1 MYRYSDLQKLKK
13 RLDENVNSKSF
24 TKKRLLDYLVECG
37 VCSKESF
44 VYITPIIFAWRK
56 QYYEKG
62 LLCRMADNSVG
73 IWQVMCHSCE
83 MELH

>member
-37 VCSKESF
+37 VCSKESS
-44 VYITPIIFAWRK
+44 VYITRITFA
-56 QYYEKG
+56 
-62 LLCRMADNSVG
+62 
-73 IWQVMCHSCE
+73 
-83 MELH
+83 